1 MTTRYVANRRT
12 KQQFDVEEL
21 SAILLRA
28 KVVELSTL
36 TKNKYNV
43 RLAPLFSVQ

>member
-1 MTTRYVANRRT
+1 MTKRYVTNRRT
-12 KQQFDVEEL
+12 KQQFDVEGL

-28 KVVELSTL
+28 KVVELSKL
-36 TKNKYNV
+36 IKNNYNM